1 MVQFDARNMTLLE
14 SLVVAN
20 VYLAPEK
27 LQEELGISKR
37 TLQYDVEKINK
48 ELDNIGLDGI
58 QSVRGQGYYLLEEEK
73 PTMKEILEN
82 REASH
87 KVFSASERRI
97 RILFFLL
104 VTDARVI
111 IDTIN
116 ECNEVSR
123 NTSLQDIKQLKLA
136 LKQFNLELI
145 YDRKNGNMVLGD
157 ERSIR
162 QFFIHYC
169 MNNEEIATADQ
180 LLDLMK
186 INPMIK
192 NQELFPYLDKIFEI
206 LAVTEKKIGIR
217 YTDEVIERIGIMIFF
232 FKERMKR
239 DCYLNEQEE
248 HEVESFDIAQEI
260 YEQLQQTEDFSINH
274 AEITYLGKLL
284 LGASR
289 LNDDA
294 AATGKL
300 DIIVEK
306 IIAEF
311 ERLACVNFE
320 DHRNLKK
327 DLLLHLQP
335 AYYRLKFQ
343 IEWINPLRTDIK
355 QSYSDVYEITKKSLE
370 PLEDLLGETIPE
382 DEIAYVTILF
392 GGYLSRK
399 NNTLV
404 ERKKLLIVCSKG
416 VGTSRMI
423 ERQLS
428 QLLGERVE
436 ILEPI
441 SIREFE
447 KGLYAPDFIVSTLP
461 IMEPKAPVFIVSP
474 ILTEAQ
480 KQQLMKAI
488 APHILQKDSDAR
500 MLSSVLDV
508 VDQYAKVEDRE
519 KLAAKL
525 KSVLFQVQSDS
536 QLEKSPSLDELLPQ
550 ERIIFKESVT
560 DWQEAIRV
568 ASKPL
573 QHEGYISK
581 NYQHAMIEN
590 IEKLGPYIVIAPGIA
605 LPHASVDDGAYR
617 VGMSLLRLDQ
627 PVSFSSKAK
636 DQVKLIIVLA
646 SIDSYTHINALSQLT
661 NSIMKHHLLEQIEQA
676 ESAAEIAAMLTIK

>member
-1 MVQFDARNMTLLE
+1 M
-14 SLVVAN
+14 
-20 VYLAPEK
+20 
-27 LQEELGISKR
+27 
-37 TLQYDVEKINK
+37 
-48 ELDNIGLDGI
+48 
-58 QSVRGQGYYLLEEEK
+58 
-73 PTMKEILEN
+73 
-82 REASH
+82 
-87 KVFSASERRI
+87 
-97 RILFFLL
+97 
-104 VTDARVI
+104 
-111 IDTIN
+111 
-116 ECNEVSR
+116 
-123 NTSLQDIKQLKLA
+123 
-136 LKQFNLELI
+136 
-145 YDRKNGNMVLGD
+145 
-157 ERSIR
+157 
-162 QFFIHYC
+162 
-169 MNNEEIATADQ
+169 
-180 LLDLMK
+180 
-186 INPMIK
+186 
-192 NQELFPYLDKIFEI
+192 
-206 LAVTEKKIGIR
+206 
-217 YTDEVIERIGIMIFF
+217 
-232 FKERMKR
+232 
-239 DCYLNEQEE
+239 
-248 HEVESFDIAQEI
+248 
-260 YEQLQQTEDFSINH
+260 
-274 AEITYLGKLL
+274 
-284 LGASR
+284 
-289 LNDDA
+289 
-294 AATGKL
+294 
-300 DIIVEK
+300 
-306 IIAEF
+306 
-311 ERLACVNFE
+311 
-320 DHRNLKK
+320 
-327 DLLLHLQP
+327 LHLQP

-536 QLEKSPSLDELLPQ
+536 QLEKSPTLEELLPK
-550 ERIIFKESVT
+550 ERITFKESVA
-560 DWQEAIRV
+560 DWREAILV
-568 ASKPL
+568 ASKSL
-573 QHEGYISK
+573 QQEGYISR

-617 VGMSLLRLDQ
+617 VGMSLLRLNQ

-661 NSIMKHHLLEQIEQA
+661 NLIMKHHLLEQIEQA
-676 ESAAEIAAMLTIK
+676 TSAAEIAAMLTIQ

>member
-1 MVQFDARNMTLLE
+1 MVQFDARNMALLE

-73 PTMKEILEN
+73 STMKEILEN

-192 NQELFPYLDKIFEI
+192 NQELFPNLDTIFEI

-382 DEIAYVTILF
+382 DEVAYVTILF

-536 QLEKSPSLDELLPQ
+536 QLERSPTLEELLPK
-550 ERIIFKESVT
+550 ERITFQESVA
-560 DWQEAIRV
+560 DWREAIQV
-568 ASKPL
+568 ASKSL
-573 QHEGYISK
+573 QQEGYISR
-581 NYQHAMIEN
+581 NYQQAMIEN

-617 VGMSLLRLDQ
+617 VGMSLLRLDK

-636 DQVKLIIVLA
+636 DQVRLIIVLA

-661 NSIMKHHLLEQIEQA
+661 NLIMKHHLLEQIEQA

>member
-1 MVQFDARNMTLLE
+1 MVQFDARNMALLE

-73 PTMKEILEN
+73 STMKEILEN

-111 IDTIN
+111 INTIN

-169 MNNEEIATADQ
+169 MNNEEITTADQ

-192 NQELFPYLDKIFEI
+192 NQELFPNLDTIFEI

-447 KGLYAPDFIVSTLP
+447 KGLYTPDFIVSTLP

-519 KLAAKL
+519 KLASKL

-536 QLEKSPSLDELLPQ
+536 QLEKSPTLEELLPK
-550 ERIIFKESVT
+550 ERIAFQESVA
-560 DWQEAIRV
+560 DWREAIQV
-568 ASKPL
+568 ASKSL
-573 QHEGYISK
+573 QQEGYISR

-617 VGMSLLRLDQ
+617 VGMSLLRLDK

-661 NSIMKHHLLEQIEQA
+661 NLIMKHHLLEQIEQA

>member
-1 MVQFDARNMTLLE
+1 MVQFDARNMMLLE

-48 ELDNIGLDGI
+48 ELDDIGLDGI
-58 QSVRGQGYYLLEEEK
+58 QSVRGQGYYLLEDEK
-73 PTMKEILEN
+73 STIKEILGN

-116 ECNEVSR
+116 ACNEVSR

-136 LKQFNLELI
+136 LKQFNLELA

-192 NQELFPYLDKIFEI
+192 NKELFPHLDTIFEI

-239 DCYLNEQEE
+239 DCYLNEHEE
-248 HEVESFDIAQEI
+248 HEVESFNIAQEI
-260 YEQLQQTEDFSINH
+260 YEQLQQKEDFKINH

-294 AATGKL
+294 AVEGKL

-370 PLEDLLGETIPE
+370 PLEDLLGEKIPE

-423 ERQLS
+423 ERQLA

-488 APHILQKDSDAR
+488 APHVLQKDSDAR

-536 QLEKSPSLDELLPQ
+536 QLEKSPTLEELLPK
-550 ERIIFKESVT
+550 ERIIFKDSVA
-560 DWQEAIRV
+560 DWHEAIRV

-573 QHEGYISK
+573 HQEGYISG
-581 NYQHAMIEN
+581 NYQQAMIEN

-617 VGMSLLRLDQ
+617 VGMSLLRLNQ

-661 NSIMKHHLLEQIEQA
+661 NLIMKHHLLEQIEQA

>member
-1 MVQFDARNMTLLE
+1 MVQFDARNMALLE

-73 PTMKEILEN
+73 STMKEILEN

-192 NQELFPYLDKIFEI
+192 NQELFPNLDTIFEI

-239 DCYLNEQEE
+239 DCYLNEKEE
-248 HEVESFDIAQEI
+248 HKVESFDIAQEI

-320 DHRNLKK
+320 DHLNLKK

-370 PLEDLLGETIPE
+370 PLEELLGETIPE
-382 DEIAYVTILF
+382 DEVAYVTILF

-536 QLEKSPSLDELLPQ
+536 QLERSPTLEELLPK
-550 ERIIFKESVT
+550 ERITFQESVA
-560 DWQEAIRV
+560 DWREAIQV
-568 ASKPL
+568 ASKSL
-573 QHEGYISK
+573 QQEGYISR
-581 NYQHAMIEN
+581 NYQREMIEN

-617 VGMSLLRLDQ
+617 VGMSLLRLDK

-636 DQVKLIIVLA
+636 DQVRLIIVLA

-661 NSIMKHHLLEQIEQA
+661 NLIMKHHLLEQIEQA

>member
-1 MVQFDARNMTLLE
+1 M
-14 SLVVAN
+14 
-20 VYLAPEK
+20 
-27 LQEELGISKR
+27 
-37 TLQYDVEKINK
+37 
-48 ELDNIGLDGI
+48 
-58 QSVRGQGYYLLEEEK
+58 
-73 PTMKEILEN
+73 
-82 REASH
+82 
-87 KVFSASERRI
+87 
-97 RILFFLL
+97 
-104 VTDARVI
+104 
-111 IDTIN
+111 
-116 ECNEVSR
+116 
-123 NTSLQDIKQLKLA
+123 
-136 LKQFNLELI
+136 
-145 YDRKNGNMVLGD
+145 
-157 ERSIR
+157 
-162 QFFIHYC
+162 
-169 MNNEEIATADQ
+169 
-180 LLDLMK
+180 
-186 INPMIK
+186 
-192 NQELFPYLDKIFEI
+192 
-206 LAVTEKKIGIR
+206 
-217 YTDEVIERIGIMIFF
+217 
-232 FKERMKR
+232 
-239 DCYLNEQEE
+239 
-248 HEVESFDIAQEI
+248 
-260 YEQLQQTEDFSINH
+260 
-274 AEITYLGKLL
+274 

-294 AATGKL
+294 AAEGKL
-300 DIIVEK
+300 DLIVEK

-370 PLEDLLGETIPE
+370 PLEDLLGEAIPE

-461 IMEPKAPVFIVSP
+461 IMEQKAPVFIVSP

-480 KQQLMKAI
+480 KQQLMKVI

-550 ERIIFKESVT
+550 ERIIFRESVT

-573 QHEGYISK
+573 QQEGYISK

-617 VGMSLLRLDQ
+617 VGMSLLRLDKT
-627 PVSFSSKAK
+627 VSFSSKAK

-661 NSIMKHHLLEQIEQA
+661 NLIMKHHLLEQIEQA

>member
-1 MVQFDARNMTLLE
+1 
-14 SLVVAN
+14 
-20 VYLAPEK
+20 
-27 LQEELGISKR
+27 
-37 TLQYDVEKINK
+37 
-48 ELDNIGLDGI
+48 I

-73 PTMKEILEN
+73 TTIKEILEN

-186 INPMIK
+186 INPMLK
-192 NQELFPYLDKIFEI
+192 NQELFPNLDTIFEI

-370 PLEDLLGETIPE
+370 PLEELLGETIPE

-536 QLEKSPSLDELLPQ
+536 QLEKSPTLEELLPK
-550 ERIIFKESVT
+550 ERITFQESVA
-560 DWQEAIRV
+560 DWREAIQV
-568 ASKPL
+568 ASKSL
-573 QHEGYISK
+573 QQEGYISR

-617 VGMSLLRLDQ
+617 VGMSLLRLDKT
-627 PVSFSSKAK
+627 VSFSSKAK

-661 NSIMKHHLLEQIEQA
+661 NLIMKHHLLEQIEQA

>member
-1 MVQFDARNMTLLE
+1 MVQFDARNMALLE

-73 PTMKEILEN
+73 TTMKEILEN

-192 NQELFPYLDKIFEI
+192 NQELFPYLDKIFDI

-248 HEVESFDIAQEI
+248 HEVDSFHIAQEI

-343 IEWINPLRTDIK
+343 IEWINPLRADIK

-573 QHEGYISK
+573 QQEGYISK

-661 NSIMKHHLLEQIEQA
+661 NLIMKHHLLEQIEQA

>member
-1 MVQFDARNMTLLE
+1 MVQFDARNMALLE

-73 PTMKEILEN
+73 STMKEILEN

-192 NQELFPYLDKIFEI
+192 NQELFPNLDTIFEI

-239 DCYLNEQEE
+239 DCYLNEKEE

-370 PLEDLLGETIPE
+370 PLEELLGETIPE

-536 QLEKSPSLDELLPQ
+536 QLERSPTLEELLPK
-550 ERIIFKESVT
+550 ERIAFQESVA
-560 DWQEAIRV
+560 DWREAIQV
-568 ASKPL
+568 ASKSL
-573 QHEGYISK
+573 QQEGYISR
-581 NYQHAMIEN
+581 NYQQAMIEN

-617 VGMSLLRLDQ
+617 VGMSLLRLDK

-636 DQVKLIIVLA
+636 DQVRLIIVLA

-661 NSIMKHHLLEQIEQA
+661 NLIMKHHLLEQIEQA

>member
-1 MVQFDARNMTLLE
+1 MVQFDARNMMLLE

-48 ELDNIGLDGI
+48 ELDDIGLDGI
-58 QSVRGQGYYLLEEEK
+58 QSVRGQGYYLLEDEK
-73 PTMKEILEN
+73 STIKEILGN

-116 ECNEVSR
+116 ARNEVSR

-136 LKQFNLELI
+136 LKQFNLELA

-192 NQELFPYLDKIFEI
+192 NKELFPHLDTIFEI

-239 DCYLNEQEE
+239 DCYLNEHEE
-248 HEVESFDIAQEI
+248 HEVESFNIAQEI
-260 YEQLQQTEDFSINH
+260 YEQLQQKEHFKIKH

-294 AATGKL
+294 AVEGKL

-370 PLEDLLGETIPE
+370 PLEELLGEKIPE

-423 ERQLS
+423 ERQLA

-488 APHILQKDSDAR
+488 APHVLQKDSDAR

-536 QLEKSPSLDELLPQ
+536 QLEKSPTLEELLPK
-550 ERIIFKESVT
+550 ERIIFKDSVA
-560 DWQEAIRV
+560 DWHEAIRV

-573 QHEGYISK
+573 QQEGYISG
-581 NYQHAMIEN
+581 NYQQAMIEN

-617 VGMSLLRLDQ
+617 VGMSLLRLNQ

-661 NSIMKHHLLEQIEQA
+661 NLIMKHHLLEQIEQA

>member
-1 MVQFDARNMTLLE
+1 MVQFDARNMMLLE

-73 PTMKEILEN
+73 TTIKEILEN

-136 LKQFNLELI
+136 LKQFNLELV

-192 NQELFPYLDKIFEI
+192 NQELFPKLDTIFEI

-217 YTDEVIERIGIMIFF
+217 YTDEVLERIGIMIFF

-239 DCYLNEQEE
+239 NCYLNEHEE

-260 YEQLQQTEDFSINH
+260 YQQLQQSENFNMNH

-294 AATGKL
+294 AAEGKL
-300 DIIVEK
+300 DLIVEK

-370 PLEDLLGETIPE
+370 PLEDLLGEKIPE

-536 QLEKSPSLDELLPQ
+536 QLEKSPTLEELLPK
-550 ERIIFKESVT
+550 ERITFKESVA
-560 DWQEAIRV
+560 DWREAILV
-568 ASKPL
+568 ASKSL
-573 QHEGYISK
+573 QQEGYISR

-617 VGMSLLRLDQ
+617 VGMSLLRLNQ

-661 NSIMKHHLLEQIEQA
+661 NLIMKHHLLEQIEQA
-676 ESAAEIAAMLTIK
+676 TSAAEIAAMLAIQ

>member
-1 MVQFDARNMTLLE
+1 MVQFDARNMALLE

-73 PTMKEILEN
+73 STMKEILEN

-186 INPMIK
+186 INPMLK
-192 NQELFPYLDKIFEI
+192 NQELFPNLDTIFEI

-370 PLEDLLGETIPE
+370 PLEELLGETIPE

-461 IMEPKAPVFIVSP
+461 IMEQKAPVFIVSP

-480 KQQLMKAI
+480 KQQLMKVI

-573 QHEGYISK
+573 QQEGYISK

-661 NSIMKHHLLEQIEQA
+661 NLIMKHHLLEQIEQA
-676 ESAAEIAAMLTIK
+676 TSAAEIAAMLTIK

>member
-1 MVQFDARNMTLLE
+1 MVQFDARNMALLE

-73 PTMKEILEN
+73 STMKEILEN

-192 NQELFPYLDKIFEI
+192 NQELFPNLDTIFEI

-370 PLEDLLGETIPE
+370 PLEELLGETIPE

-536 QLEKSPSLDELLPQ
+536 QLEKSPTLEELLPK
-550 ERIIFKESVT
+550 ERITFQESVA
-560 DWQEAIRV
+560 DWREAIQV
-568 ASKPL
+568 ASKSL
-573 QHEGYISK
+573 QQEGYISR

-617 VGMSLLRLDQ
+617 VGMSLLRLDKT
-627 PVSFSSKAK
+627 VSFSSKAK

-661 NSIMKHHLLEQIEQA
+661 NLIMKHHLLEQIEQA

>member
-1 MVQFDARNMTLLE
+1 MVQFDARNMALLE

-73 PTMKEILEN
+73 STMKEILEN

-192 NQELFPYLDKIFEI
+192 NQELFPNLDTIFEI

-239 DCYLNEQEE
+239 DCYLNEKEE

-370 PLEDLLGETIPE
+370 PLEELLGETIPE
-382 DEIAYVTILF
+382 DEVAYVTILF

-536 QLEKSPSLDELLPQ
+536 QLEKSPTLEELLPK
-550 ERIIFKESVT
+550 ERIAFQESVA
-560 DWQEAIRV
+560 DWREAIQV
-568 ASKPL
+568 ASKSL
-573 QHEGYISK
+573 QQEGYISR
-581 NYQHAMIEN
+581 NYQQAMIEN

-617 VGMSLLRLDQ
+617 VGMSLLRLDKT
-627 PVSFSSKAK
+627 VSFSSKAK
-636 DQVKLIIVLA
+636 DQVRLIIVLA

-661 NSIMKHHLLEQIEQA
+661 NLIMKHHLLEQIEQA

>member
-1 MVQFDARNMTLLE
+1 MVQFDARNMALLE

-73 PTMKEILEN
+73 PTIKEILEN

-136 LKQFNLELI
+136 LKQFNLELV

-192 NQELFPYLDKIFEI
+192 NQELFPKLDTIFEI

-217 YTDEVIERIGIMIFF
+217 YTDEVLERIGIMIFF

-239 DCYLNEQEE
+239 NCYLNEHEE

-260 YEQLQQTEDFSINH
+260 YQQLQQSENFNMNH

-294 AATGKL
+294 AAEGKL
-300 DIIVEK
+300 DLIVEK

-370 PLEDLLGETIPE
+370 PLEDLLGETIPD

-536 QLEKSPSLDELLPQ
+536 QLEKSPTLEELLPK
-550 ERIIFKESVT
+550 ERITFKESVA
-560 DWQEAIRV
+560 DWREAILV
-568 ASKPL
+568 ASKSL
-573 QHEGYISK
+573 QQEGYISR

-617 VGMSLLRLDQ
+617 VGMSLLRLNQ

-661 NSIMKHHLLEQIEQA
+661 NLIMKHHLLEQIEQA
-676 ESAAEIAAMLTIK
+676 TSAAEIAAMLTIQ

>member
-1 MVQFDARNMTLLE
+1 MVQFDARNMALLE

-192 NQELFPYLDKIFEI
+192 NQELFPYLDKIFDI

-248 HEVESFDIAQEI
+248 HEVDSFHIAQEI

-343 IEWINPLRTDIK
+343 IEWINPLRADIK

-370 PLEDLLGETIPE
+370 PLEELLGETIPE

-399 NNTLV
+399 NNMLV

-661 NSIMKHHLLEQIEQA
+661 NLIMKHHLLEQIEQA
-676 ESAAEIAAMLTIK
+676 ESAAEIAAMLTIR

>member
-1 MVQFDARNMTLLE
+1 MVQFDARNMALLE

-73 PTMKEILEN
+73 STMKEILEN

-192 NQELFPYLDKIFEI
+192 NQELFPNLDKIFEI

-239 DCYLNEQEE
+239 DCYLDEHEE
-248 HEVESFDIAQEI
+248 HEVESFDIAEEI
-260 YEQLQQTEDFSINH
+260 YEQLQQTENFSINH

-447 KGLYAPDFIVSTLP
+447 KGLYTPDFIVSTLP

-519 KLAAKL
+519 KLASKL

-536 QLEKSPSLDELLPQ
+536 QLEKSPTLEDLLPK
-550 ERIIFKESVT
+550 ERIAFQESVA
-560 DWQEAIRV
+560 DWREAIQV
-568 ASKPL
+568 ASKSL
-573 QHEGYISK
+573 QQEGYISR

-617 VGMSLLRLDQ
+617 VGMSLLRLDK

-661 NSIMKHHLLEQIEQA
+661 NLIMKHHLLEQIEQA

>member
-1 MVQFDARNMTLLE
+1 MVQFDARNMALLE

-73 PTMKEILEN
+73 STMKEILEN

-192 NQELFPYLDKIFEI
+192 NQELFPKLDKIFEI

-239 DCYLNEQEE
+239 DCYLDEHEE
-248 HEVESFDIAQEI
+248 HEVESFDIAEEI
-260 YEQLQQTEDFSINH
+260 YQQLQQTENFSINH

-436 ILEPI
+436 MLEPI

-447 KGLYAPDFIVSTLP
+447 KGLYTPDFIVSTLP

-536 QLEKSPSLDELLPQ
+536 QLEKSPTLEELLPK
-550 ERIIFKESVT
+550 ERITFQESVA
-560 DWQEAIRV
+560 DWREAIQV
-568 ASKPL
+568 ASKSL
-573 QHEGYISK
+573 QQEGYISR

-661 NSIMKHHLLEQIEQA
+661 NLIMKHHLLEQIEQA

>member
-1 MVQFDARNMTLLE
+1 MVQFDARNMALLE

-58 QSVRGQGYYLLEEEK
+58 QSVRGQGYYLLEDEK
-73 PTMKEILEN
+73 STIKEILGN

-136 LKQFNLELI
+136 LKQFNLELA

-192 NQELFPYLDKIFEI
+192 NQELFPKLDTIFEI

-217 YTDEVIERIGIMIFF
+217 YTDEVLERIGIMIFF

-239 DCYLNEQEE
+239 NCYLNEQEE
-248 HEVESFDIAQEI
+248 HEVESFEIAQEI
-260 YEQLQQTEDFSINH
+260 YQQLQQSENFKINH

-294 AATGKL
+294 AAEGKL
-300 DIIVEK
+300 DLIVEK

-536 QLEKSPSLDELLPQ
+536 QLEKSPTLEELLPK
-550 ERIIFKESVT
+550 ERITFKESVA
-560 DWQEAIRV
+560 DWREAILV
-568 ASKPL
+568 ASKSL
-573 QHEGYISK
+573 QQEGYISR

-617 VGMSLLRLDQ
+617 VGMSLLRLNQ
-627 PVSFSSKAK
+627 PVSFSSKSK

-661 NSIMKHHLLEQIEQA
+661 NLIMKHHLLEQIEQA
-676 ESAAEIAAMLTIK
+676 TSAAEIAAMLTIQ

>member
-1 MVQFDARNMTLLE
+1 MVQFDARNMALLE

-73 PTMKEILEN
+73 STMKEILEN

-192 NQELFPYLDKIFEI
+192 NQELFPNLDTIFEI

-239 DCYLNEQEE
+239 DCYLDEHEE
-248 HEVESFDIAQEI
+248 HEVESFDIAEEI

-382 DEIAYVTILF
+382 DEVAYVTILF

-536 QLEKSPSLDELLPQ
+536 QLERSPTLEELLPK
-550 ERIIFKESVT
+550 ERIAFQESVA
-560 DWQEAIRV
+560 DWREAIQV
-568 ASKPL
+568 ASKSL
-573 QHEGYISK
+573 QQEGYISR
-581 NYQHAMIEN
+581 NYQQAMIEN

-617 VGMSLLRLDQ
+617 VGMSLLRLDK

-636 DQVKLIIVLA
+636 DQVRLIIVLA

-661 NSIMKHHLLEQIEQA
+661 NLIMKHHLLEQIEQA

>member
-1 MVQFDARNMTLLE
+1 MVQFDARNMALLE

-73 PTMKEILEN
+73 STMKEILEN

-192 NQELFPYLDKIFEI
+192 NQELFPNLDTIFEI

-239 DCYLNEQEE
+239 DCYLNEKEE

-320 DHRNLKK
+320 DHLNLKK

-536 QLEKSPSLDELLPQ
+536 QLEKSPTLEELLPK
-550 ERIIFKESVT
+550 ERIAFQESVA
-560 DWQEAIRV
+560 DWREAIQV
-568 ASKPL
+568 ASKSL
-573 QHEGYISK
+573 QQEGYISR

-617 VGMSLLRLDQ
+617 VGMSLLRLDK

-636 DQVKLIIVLA
+636 DQVRLIIVLA

-661 NSIMKHHLLEQIEQA
+661 NLIMKHHLLEQIEQA

>member
-20 VYLAPEK
+20 VYLAPEN

-73 PTMKEILEN
+73 TTIKEILEN

-186 INPMIK
+186 INPMLK
-192 NQELFPYLDKIFEI
+192 NQEVFPNLDTIFEI

-370 PLEDLLGETIPE
+370 PLEELLGETIPE

-536 QLEKSPSLDELLPQ
+536 QLEKSPTLEELLPK
-550 ERIIFKESVT
+550 ERITFQESVA
-560 DWQEAIRV
+560 DWREAIQV
-568 ASKPL
+568 ASKSL
-573 QHEGYISK
+573 QQEGYISR

-617 VGMSLLRLDQ
+617 VGMSLLRLDKT
-627 PVSFSSKAK
+627 VSFSSKAK

-661 NSIMKHHLLEQIEQA
+661 NLIMKHHLLEQIEQA

>member
-1 MVQFDARNMTLLE
+1 MVQFDARNMALLE

-73 PTMKEILEN
+73 STMKEILEN

-192 NQELFPYLDKIFEI
+192 NQELFPNLDTIFEI

-239 DCYLNEQEE
+239 DCYLNEKEE

-370 PLEDLLGETIPE
+370 PLEELLGETIPE

-536 QLEKSPSLDELLPQ
+536 QLEKSPTLEELLPK
-550 ERIIFKESVT
+550 ERIIFQESVA
-560 DWQEAIRV
+560 DWREAIQV
-568 ASKPL
+568 ASKSL
-573 QHEGYISK
+573 QQEGYISR
-581 NYQHAMIEN
+581 NYQQAMIEN

-617 VGMSLLRLDQ
+617 VGMSLLRLDK

-636 DQVKLIIVLA
+636 DQVRLIIVLA

-661 NSIMKHHLLEQIEQA
+661 NLIMKHHLLEQIEQA

>member
-1 MVQFDARNMTLLE
+1 MVQFDARNMALLE

-73 PTMKEILEN
+73 STMKEILEN

-192 NQELFPYLDKIFEI
+192 NQELFPNLDTIFEI

-239 DCYLNEQEE
+239 DCYLNEKEE

-320 DHRNLKK
+320 DHLNLKK

-370 PLEDLLGETIPE
+370 PLEDLLSETIPE

-536 QLEKSPSLDELLPQ
+536 QLERSPTLEELLPK
-550 ERIIFKESVT
+550 ERIAFQESVA
-560 DWQEAIRV
+560 DWREAIQV
-568 ASKPL
+568 ASKSL
-573 QHEGYISK
+573 QQEGYISR

-617 VGMSLLRLDQ
+617 VGMSLLRLDK

-636 DQVKLIIVLA
+636 DQVRLIIVLA

-661 NSIMKHHLLEQIEQA
+661 NLIMKHHLLEQIEQA

>member
-1 MVQFDARNMTLLE
+1 MVQFDARNMALLE

-248 HEVESFDIAQEI
+248 HEVDSFHIAQEI

-343 IEWINPLRTDIK
+343 IEWINPLRADIK

-573 QHEGYISK
+573 QQEGYISK

-661 NSIMKHHLLEQIEQA
+661 NLIMKHHLLEQIEQA

>member
-1 MVQFDARNMTLLE
+1 MVQFDARNMALLE

-73 PTMKEILEN
+73 STMKEILEN
-82 REASH
+82 RGASH

-192 NQELFPYLDKIFEI
+192 NQELFPNLDTIFEI

-370 PLEDLLGETIPE
+370 PLEELLGETIPE

-536 QLEKSPSLDELLPQ
+536 QLEKSPTLEELLPK
-550 ERIIFKESVT
+550 ERITFQESVA
-560 DWQEAIRV
+560 DWREAIQV
-568 ASKPL
+568 ASKSL
-573 QHEGYISK
+573 QQEGYISR

-617 VGMSLLRLDQ
+617 VGMSLLRLDK

-661 NSIMKHHLLEQIEQA
+661 NLIMKHHLLEQIEQA

>member
-1 MVQFDARNMTLLE
+1 MVQFDARNMALLE

-73 PTMKEILEN
+73 STMKEILEN

-192 NQELFPYLDKIFEI
+192 NQELFPNLDTIFEI

-239 DCYLNEQEE
+239 DCYLNEKEE

-370 PLEDLLGETIPE
+370 PLEELLGETIPE
-382 DEIAYVTILF
+382 DEVAYVTILF

-536 QLEKSPSLDELLPQ
+536 QLERSPTLEELLPK
-550 ERIIFKESVT
+550 ERITFQESVA
-560 DWQEAIRV
+560 DWREAIQV
-568 ASKPL
+568 ASKSL
-573 QHEGYISK
+573 QQEGYISR
-581 NYQHAMIEN
+581 NYQQAMIEN

-617 VGMSLLRLDQ
+617 VGMSLLRLDK

-636 DQVKLIIVLA
+636 DQVRLIIVLA

-661 NSIMKHHLLEQIEQA
+661 NLIMKHHLLEQIEQA

>member
-1 MVQFDARNMTLLE
+1 MVQFDARNMALLE

-248 HEVESFDIAQEI
+248 HEVDSFHIAQEI

-300 DIIVEK
+300 DIVVEK

-370 PLEDLLGETIPE
+370 PLEELLGETIPE

-560 DWQEAIRV
+560 DWQEAIQV
-568 ASKPL
+568 ASKSL
-573 QHEGYISK
+573 QQEGYISK

-617 VGMSLLRLDQ
+617 VGMSLLRLDK

-661 NSIMKHHLLEQIEQA
+661 NLIMKHHLLEQIEQA

>member
-1 MVQFDARNMTLLE
+1 MVQFDARNMALLE

-73 PTMKEILEN
+73 STMKEILEN

-186 INPMIK
+186 INPMMK
-192 NQELFPYLDKIFEI
+192 NQELFPNLDTIFEI

-239 DCYLNEQEE
+239 DCYLNEKEE

-370 PLEDLLGETIPE
+370 PLEELLGETIPE
-382 DEIAYVTILF
+382 DEVAYVTILF

-536 QLEKSPSLDELLPQ
+536 QLEKSPTLEELLPK
-550 ERIIFKESVT
+550 ERITFQESVA
-560 DWQEAIRV
+560 DWREAIQV
-568 ASKPL
+568 ASKSL
-573 QHEGYISK
+573 QQEGYISR
-581 NYQHAMIEN
+581 NYQQAMIEN

-617 VGMSLLRLDQ
+617 VGMSLLRLDK

-636 DQVKLIIVLA
+636 DQVRLIIVLA

-661 NSIMKHHLLEQIEQA
+661 NLIMKHHLLEQIEQA

>member
-20 VYLAPEK
+20 VYLAPEN

-73 PTMKEILEN
+73 TTIKEILEN

-136 LKQFNLELI
+136 LKQFNLELA

-192 NQELFPYLDKIFEI
+192 NQELFPKLDMIFEI

-239 DCYLNEQEE
+239 NCYLNEKEE
-248 HEVESFDIAQEI
+248 HEVESFGIAQEI
-260 YEQLQQTEDFSINH
+260 YQQLQQSENFKINH
-274 AEITYLGKLL
+274 AEITYLGKFL

-294 AATGKL
+294 AAEGKL
-300 DIIVEK
+300 DLIVEK

-370 PLEDLLGETIPE
+370 PLEDLLGEAIPE

-461 IMEPKAPVFIVSP
+461 IMEQKAPVFIVSP

-480 KQQLMKAI
+480 KQQLMKVI

-573 QHEGYISK
+573 QQEGYISK

-661 NSIMKHHLLEQIEQA
+661 NLIMKHHLLEQIEQA

>member
-1 MVQFDARNMTLLE
+1 MVQFDARNMALLE

-73 PTMKEILEN
+73 STMKEILEN

-192 NQELFPYLDKIFEI
+192 NQELFPNLDTIFEI

-239 DCYLNEQEE
+239 DCYLNEKEE

-382 DEIAYVTILF
+382 DEVAYVTILF

-536 QLEKSPSLDELLPQ
+536 QLERSPTLEELLPK
-550 ERIIFKESVT
+550 ERITFQESVA
-560 DWQEAIRV
+560 DWREAIQV
-568 ASKPL
+568 ASKSL
-573 QHEGYISK
+573 QQEGYISR
-581 NYQHAMIEN
+581 NYQHAMIGN

-617 VGMSLLRLDQ
+617 VGMSLLRLDK

-636 DQVKLIIVLA
+636 DQVRLIIVLA

-661 NSIMKHHLLEQIEQA
+661 NLIMKHHLLEQIEQA

>member
-1 MVQFDARNMTLLE
+1 
-14 SLVVAN
+14 
-20 VYLAPEK
+20 
-27 LQEELGISKR
+27 
-37 TLQYDVEKINK
+37 
-48 ELDNIGLDGI
+48 
-58 QSVRGQGYYLLEEEK
+58 
-73 PTMKEILEN
+73 
-82 REASH
+82 
-87 KVFSASERRI
+87 
-97 RILFFLL
+97 
-104 VTDARVI
+104 
-111 IDTIN
+111 
-116 ECNEVSR
+116 
-123 NTSLQDIKQLKLA
+123 
-136 LKQFNLELI
+136 
-145 YDRKNGNMVLGD
+145 
-157 ERSIR
+157 
-162 QFFIHYC
+162 
-169 MNNEEIATADQ
+169 
-180 LLDLMK
+180 
-186 INPMIK
+186 
-192 NQELFPYLDKIFEI
+192 
-206 LAVTEKKIGIR
+206 
-217 YTDEVIERIGIMIFF
+217 
-232 FKERMKR
+232 MKR

-370 PLEDLLGETIPE
+370 PLEELLGETIPE

-536 QLEKSPSLDELLPQ
+536 QLEKSPTLEELLPK
-550 ERIIFKESVT
+550 ERITFQESVA
-560 DWQEAIRV
+560 DWREAIQV
-568 ASKPL
+568 ASKSL
-573 QHEGYISK
+573 QQEGYISR

-617 VGMSLLRLDQ
+617 VGMSLLRLDKT
-627 PVSFSSKAK
+627 VSFSSKAK

-661 NSIMKHHLLEQIEQA
+661 NLIMKHHLLEQIEQA

>member
-20 VYLAPEK
+20 VYLAPEN

-73 PTMKEILEN
+73 TTIKEILEN

-186 INPMIK
+186 INPMLK
-192 NQELFPYLDKIFEI
+192 NQELFPNLDTIFEI

-370 PLEDLLGETIPE
+370 PLEELLGETIPE

-536 QLEKSPSLDELLPQ
+536 QLEKSPTLEELLPK
-550 ERIIFKESVT
+550 ERITFQESVA
-560 DWQEAIRV
+560 DWREAIQV
-568 ASKPL
+568 ASKSL
-573 QHEGYISK
+573 QQEGYISR

-617 VGMSLLRLDQ
+617 VGMSLLRLDKT
-627 PVSFSSKAK
+627 VSFSSKAK

-661 NSIMKHHLLEQIEQA
+661 NLIMKHHLLEQIEQA

>member
-1 MVQFDARNMTLLE
+1 MVQFDARNIALLE

-136 LKQFNLELI
+136 LKQFNLELV

-192 NQELFPYLDKIFEI
+192 NQELFPKLDTIFEI

-217 YTDEVIERIGIMIFF
+217 YTDEVLERIGIMIFF

-239 DCYLNEQEE
+239 NCYLNEQEE

-260 YEQLQQTEDFSINH
+260 YQQLQQSENFNMNH

-289 LNDDA
+289 LDDDA
-294 AATGKL
+294 AAEGKL
-300 DIIVEK
+300 DLIVEK

-536 QLEKSPSLDELLPQ
+536 QLEKSPTLEELLPK
-550 ERIIFKESVT
+550 ERITFKESVA
-560 DWQEAIRV
+560 DWREAILV
-568 ASKPL
+568 ASKSL
-573 QHEGYISK
+573 QQEGYISR

-617 VGMSLLRLDQ
+617 VGMSLLRLNQ

-661 NSIMKHHLLEQIEQA
+661 NLIMKHHLLEQIEQA
-676 ESAAEIAAMLTIK
+676 TSAAEIAAMLTIK

>member
-1 MVQFDARNMTLLE
+1 MVQFDARNMALLE

-73 PTMKEILEN
+73 TTIKEILEN

-186 INPMIK
+186 INPMLK
-192 NQELFPYLDKIFEI
+192 NQELFPNLDTIFEI

-370 PLEDLLGETIPE
+370 PLEELLGETIPE

-536 QLEKSPSLDELLPQ
+536 QLEKSPTLEELLPK
-550 ERIIFKESVT
+550 ERITFQESVA
-560 DWQEAIRV
+560 DWREAIQV
-568 ASKPL
+568 ASKSL
-573 QHEGYISK
+573 QQEGYISR

-617 VGMSLLRLDQ
+617 VGMSLLRLDKT
-627 PVSFSSKAK
+627 VSFSSKAK

-661 NSIMKHHLLEQIEQA
+661 NLIMKHHLLEQIEQA

>member
-1 MVQFDARNMTLLE
+1 MVQFDARNMALLE

-73 PTMKEILEN
+73 STMKEILEN

-186 INPMIK
+186 INPMLK
-192 NQELFPYLDKIFEI
+192 NQELFPNLDTIFEI

-370 PLEDLLGETIPE
+370 PLEELLGETIPE

-536 QLEKSPSLDELLPQ
+536 QLEKSPTLEELLPK
-550 ERIIFKESVT
+550 ERITFQESVA
-560 DWQEAIRV
+560 DWREAIQV
-568 ASKPL
+568 ASKSL
-573 QHEGYISK
+573 QQEGYISR

-617 VGMSLLRLDQ
+617 VGMSLLRLDKT
-627 PVSFSSKAK
+627 VSFSSKAK

-661 NSIMKHHLLEQIEQA
+661 NLIMKHHLLEQIEQA
-676 ESAAEIAAMLTIK
+676 TSAAEIAAMLTIK

>member
-1 MVQFDARNMTLLE
+1 MVQFDARNMALLE

-73 PTMKEILEN
+73 PTIKEILEN

-136 LKQFNLELI
+136 LKQFNLELV

-192 NQELFPYLDKIFEI
+192 NQELFPKLDTIFEI

-217 YTDEVIERIGIMIFF
+217 YTDEVLERIGIMIFF

-239 DCYLNEQEE
+239 NCYLNEHEE

-260 YEQLQQTEDFSINH
+260 YQQLQQSENFNMNH

-294 AATGKL
+294 AAEGKL
-300 DIIVEK
+300 DLIVEK

-536 QLEKSPSLDELLPQ
+536 QLEKSPTLEELLPK
-550 ERIIFKESVT
+550 ERITFKESVA
-560 DWQEAIRV
+560 DWREAILV
-568 ASKPL
+568 ASKSL
-573 QHEGYISK
+573 QQEGYISR

-617 VGMSLLRLDQ
+617 VGMSLLRLNQ

-661 NSIMKHHLLEQIEQA
+661 NLIMKHHLLEQIEQA
-676 ESAAEIAAMLTIK
+676 TSAAEIAAMLTIQ